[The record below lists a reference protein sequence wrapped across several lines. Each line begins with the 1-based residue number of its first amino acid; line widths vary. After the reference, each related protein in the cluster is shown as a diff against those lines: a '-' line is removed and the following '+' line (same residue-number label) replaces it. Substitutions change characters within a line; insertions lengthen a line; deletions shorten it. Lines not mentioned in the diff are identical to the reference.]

1 MLSSSLILVWF
12 RFGLTGEVE
21 GGSGVSGEGETF
33 MKLGRGW
40 GKGRK
45 AGWGG
50 YMGLWMGRCG
60 SRGG

>member
-12 RFGLTGEVE
+12 RLGLTGEVE
-21 GGSGVSGEGETF
+21 GGSGVSGEGEAF
-33 MKLGRGW
+33 MKSGRGW

-50 YMGLWMGRCG
+50 YMGL
-60 SRGG
+60 